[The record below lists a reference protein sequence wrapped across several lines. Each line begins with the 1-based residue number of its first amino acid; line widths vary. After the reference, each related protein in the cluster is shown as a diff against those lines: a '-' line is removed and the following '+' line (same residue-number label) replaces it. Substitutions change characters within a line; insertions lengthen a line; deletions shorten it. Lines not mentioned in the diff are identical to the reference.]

1 MIEITNFMEQINLW
15 KLVFLPTF
23 ALGNKCNFYERDTFL
38 MSKGE
43 NKIKGQNRVVKLG
56 LTFYFA
62 FIPFYTYF
70 QTCKI

>member
-1 MIEITNFMEQINLW
+1 
-15 KLVFLPTF
+15 
-23 ALGNKCNFYERDTFL
+23 

-62 FIPFYTYF
+62 FIEFTKSILNLNNVNSTKLSAVLGYINYP
-70 QTCKI
+70 

>member
-1 MIEITNFMEQINLW
+1 MEQINLW

-62 FIPFYTYF
+62 FI
-70 QTCKI
+70 